1 METTTAPPPVD
12 LDASATAS
20 AAADVTAPRPQRQP
34 ATPDAGGFVWGT
46 GRRKSAIARVRVRP
60 AREGK
65 TVYLINGREVD
76 AYFTEVRDREMV
88 RSPLKQTQTEDRYE
102 IHVRVA
108 GGGFAGQ
115 AGAVRLGL
123 ARALCGQDPALEP
136 TLRDNGM
143 LTRDPR
149 KVERKKYGQPGAR
162 RRFQFSKR

>member
-1 METTTAPPPVD
+1 MEMTTTTPTVD
-12 LDASATAS
+12 VDPAITE
-20 AAADVTAPRPQRQP
+20 VKPQRQP

-46 GRRKSAIARVRVRP
+46 GRRKAAVARVRIRP
-60 AREGK
+60 PRDGQP
-65 TVYLINGREVD
+65 VFRINGREVD
-76 AYFTEVRDREMV
+76 DYFTEVRDREFV
-88 RSPLKQTQTEDRYE
+88 RSPLKVAQVEDRYE

-108 GGGFAGQ
+108 GGGYAGQ

-123 ARALCGQDPALEP
+123 ARALCAHDPALEA